1 MEEVFKMKWIIDEKT
16 EMFKKAL
23 MKMGWYTQ
31 KMFLH
36 SLEALE
42 NRDVKLAKQVIEDD
56 NILDEMEIEL
66 REEAAVM
73 LGIHNLTGIQLR
85 FIVGS
90 IQLANIF
97 ERIGD
102 NARRTSQII
111 ITVLKEQQTTFI
123 PSISKLGKLA
133 SGMLKESLRLLADLQ
148 TEGSFEICS
157 KDAEIDELYLELRN
171 ELLNSMRE
179 NQESIDHNSLL
190 LELAQKIEE
199 IADLSTNIVET
210 VLYIVTSESYKCFRD
225 EMKLFKQS
233 EGVLFGN
240 ID

>member
-1 MEEVFKMKWIIDEKT
+1 MKWIIDEKT
-16 EMFKKAL
+16 ELFKKAL
-23 MKMGWYTQ
+23 MKMGWYME
-31 KMFLH
+31 KMFIR

-42 NRDVKLAKQVIEDD
+42 NRDTKLAKQVIEDD
-56 NILDEMEIEL
+56 NVLDEMEMEL
-66 REEAAVM
+66 REEAAAM
-73 LGIHNLTGIQLR
+73 LGIHNLTGVQLR
-85 FIVGS
+85 FIVSS

-102 NARRTSQII
+102 NARRISQIT
-111 ITVLKEQQTTFI
+111 ITVLKEQQSASI
-123 PSISKLGKLA
+123 PGLLKLGKLT

-157 KDAEIDELYLELRN
+157 KDAEVDELYLEIRN

-179 NQESIDHNSLL
+179 NQENIDRNSLL

-210 VLYIVTSESYKCFRD
+210 VLYVVTSESYKCFRD

-240 ID
+240 TD

>member
-1 MEEVFKMKWIIDEKT
+1 MKWIIDEKT

-23 MKMGWYTQ
+23 MKMGWYTE
-31 KMFLH
+31 KMFLR

-73 LGIHNLTGIQLR
+73 LGIHNLTGVQLR

-90 IQLANIF
+90 IQLANTF

-102 NARRTSQII
+102 SARRISQII

-123 PSISKLGKLA
+123 PSVSKLGKLA

-225 EMKLFKQS
+225 EMKPFKQS

>member
-1 MEEVFKMKWIIDEKT
+1 MKWIIDEKT